1 MSIRKGAAAN
11 DPPEVTAK
19 LGKTINRLRRAYN
32 YSLGDLSEQSG
43 VAKSIISQIEKNETN
58 PTLGTIYKLA
68 RALNAPIEEILSG
81 EDAPAL
87 IEKLGPSGT
96 PLLVS
101 DDGRCRLRI
110 VGWIKTVEL
119 VQWYYFEAEPGG
131 VLESEPHP
139 AGSVENLTLL
149 SGSVGIVSGTS
160 NSSFRPAR
168 RPVMQAI
175 VRTVSSIRGT
185 LWRRRSWSIC
195 LVRSP
200 QQVNRSNAARPDARP
215 SILNVRPAV
224 PVHSE

>member
-149 SGSVGIVSGTS
+149 SGSVGIVSGDEQFELSTGETARYAGD
-160 NSSFRPAR
+160 RPHRIVNTGDTVASAIMVNLLG
-168 RPVMQAI
+168 PVAAAGQ
-175 VRTVSSIRGT
+175 SLERG
-185 LWRRRSWSIC
+185 
-195 LVRSP
+195 
-200 QQVNRSNAARPDARP
+200 AA
-215 SILNVRPAV
+215 
-224 PVHSE
+224 

>member
-1 MSIRKGAAAN
+1 MSIRKGRG
-11 DPPEVTAK
+11 DEGGPQLTVK

-58 PTLGTIYKLA
+58 PTLSTIYKLA
-68 RALNAPIEEILSG
+68 RALNSPIEEILRG

-110 VGWIKTVEL
+110 IGWIKTVEL
-119 VQWYYFEAEPGG
+119 VQWYHFEAEPGG

-139 AGSVENLTLL
+139 AGSIENLTLL
-149 SGSVGIVSGTS
+149 SGAVSVEVGEEIFKVSAGETARYAGDRPHRIVNEGSEVASALMVNLLG
-160 NSSFRPAR
+160 
-168 RPVMQAI
+168 PVAAAGQ
-175 VRTVSSIRGT
+175 SLERG
-185 LWRRRSWSIC
+185 
-195 LVRSP
+195 
-200 QQVNRSNAARPDARP
+200 AA
-215 SILNVRPAV
+215 
-224 PVHSE
+224 

>member
-1 MSIRKGAAAN
+1 MSIRKGPT
-11 DPPEVTAK
+11 DEGGPQLTVK

-58 PTLGTIYKLA
+58 PTLSTIYKLA
-68 RALNAPIEEILSG
+68 RALNSPIEEILRG

-110 VGWIKTVEL
+110 IGWIKTVEL
-119 VQWYYFEAEPGG
+119 VQWYHFEAEPGG

-139 AGSVENLTLL
+139 AGSIENLTLL
-149 SGSVGIVSGTS
+149 SGAVSVEVGEEVIQVSAGETARYAGDRPHRIVNGGNEVASALMVNLLG
-160 NSSFRPAR
+160 
-168 RPVMQAI
+168 PVAAAGQ
-175 VRTVSSIRGT
+175 SLDRG
-185 LWRRRSWSIC
+185 
-195 LVRSP
+195 
-200 QQVNRSNAARPDARP
+200 AA
-215 SILNVRPAV
+215 
-224 PVHSE
+224 